1 MYQNEVDIREMEINR
16 LKKLTEQKD
25 REFEHLNTEH
35 NMQGDRL

>member
-1 MYQNEVDIREMEINR
+1 MEINR

>member
-1 MYQNEVDIREMEINR
+1 MEINR

-25 REFEHLNTEH
+25 RELDHLNTEF